1 MNTSST
7 ETLHKY
13 CLSLLNSVR
22 ANPTARCI
30 LLQRTATSV
39 GHRCA
44 HSIAR
49 QTESSTASTPQRVI
63 RKKWNTSWH
72 FTNLQNLK
80 PETCSSKGMGYVRHS
95 ATPTNRAANEQI
107 VACYSYTIP
116 QQRYCFF
123 LKYANTQAGGDAYVP
138 SYFYGKAYML
148 RIV

>member
-1 MNTSST
+1 MNTSSI

-13 CLSLLNSVR
+13 CVSLLNSVR
-22 ANPTARCI
+22 GNRTARCI

-44 HSIAR
+44 HAIAR

-80 PETCSSKGMGYVRHS
+80 PEPETCSSKGRGRICPPFGYSNKQSSKLTNGCVLFLYNS
-95 ATPTNRAANEQI
+95 AAKVLLFFEIRK
-107 VACYSYTIP
+107 Y
-116 QQRYCFF
+116 F
-123 LKYANTQAGGDAYVP
+123 LKKMQKKFVFLQNVR
-138 SYFYGKAYML
+138 F
-148 RIV
+148 I